1 MDLSFI
7 LILLVIAIIL
17 KVFKFITK
25 TVFLIGIIIIIA
37 CLFISNFITAF

>member
-25 TVFLIGIIIIIA
+25 TVFLIGIIIIA